1 MKTLN
6 RNLKKLMLTC
16 LFMAATSV
24 LFAQGMVDSLS
35 QDEGQII
42 SAIAPYSGVMRA
54 PILDV
59 AQYPQV
65 LVKLERVQSRTSQS
79 FQDLIAGYPREE
91 QEKFYQ
97 VIRFPELTSALIS
110 GNRKSV
116 DEVSALVK
124 DYPENIQQQIIA
136 VYRDHFNDLVK
147 INDIYQ
153 SAQVTMD
160 KLTAK
165 YPVEVQEDFKKVI
178 ETPDVMNLLTDH
190 IDLTVSLGESYKNN
204 PGAVTQQLDDLNK
217 QLTDQDSKDLREY
230 KDAVA
235 SDPKLQT
242 EMKQAASEFA
252 QQYDQDDTNPAYV
265 ANNSYDNYPY
275 PYWYGYPYWYTSP
288 MWYPTP
294 FYYQTGFYYGPGGGL
309 VVVGLPSRF
318 YANWFFG
325 SGYRRYPGL
334 YNHYNAYY
342 NVHRTDI
349 IRRNVF
355 RGFNHAA
362 YSHFSGARSA
372 VTNGRN
378 RSTAPVVSHQN
389 SRVVSPARSNS
400 HVSQMNVRPGNFN
413 VRGYDHFNASSFHS
427 SGWQGVGGGGSFH
440 GGGGG
445 FHGGG
450 GMHGRR

>member
-6 RNLKKLMLTC
+6 KTLKTLVLST
-16 LFMAATSV
+16 LLMAATSFS
-24 LFAQGMVDSLS
+24 FAQGMVDSLS
-35 QDEGQII
+35 QDESQII
-42 SAIAPYSGVMRA
+42 SAIAPYSSDMRA
-54 PILDV
+54 AILNV

-65 LVKLERVQSRTSQS
+65 LVKLERVQARTSQS
-79 FQDLIAGYPREE
+79 FQDLIASYPREE

-97 VIRFPELTSALIS
+97 VTRFPDLTNTLTT

-116 DEVSALVK
+116 EEVKALMK
-124 DYPENIQQQIIA
+124 DYPENIQQQILA
-136 VYRDHFNDLVK
+136 VYQDHFNDLVK

-153 SAQVTMD
+153 SSQATVA

-165 YPVEVQEDFKKVI
+165 YPAQVQEDFKKVI

-190 IDLTVSLGESYKNN
+190 IDLTVSLGESYKND

-217 QLTDQDSKDLREY
+217 QLTSQDAKDLQDY

-235 SDPKLQT
+235 KDPKLQT
-242 EMKQAASEFA
+242 EMKTAAGEFA
-252 QQYDQDDTNPAYV
+252 QQYDQDDTNPTYV
-265 ANNSYDNYPY
+265 ANNTYDNYPY

-325 SGYRRYPGL
+325 YGYHHYPGL

-355 RGFNHAA
+355 RGFNNAA
-362 YSHFSGARSA
+362 YSHFSGSSRPA
-372 VTNGRN
+372 VTGGRN
-378 RSTAPVVSHQN
+378 RPTAPAASHQN
-389 SRVVSPARSNS
+389 ARVVSPARSSS

-413 VRGYDHFNASSFHS
+413 TRGYEHFNASSFHS
-427 SGWQGVGGGGSFH
+427 SGWQGVRGGGSFN
-440 GGGGG
+440 GGGG

-450 GMHGRR
+450 MHGRR